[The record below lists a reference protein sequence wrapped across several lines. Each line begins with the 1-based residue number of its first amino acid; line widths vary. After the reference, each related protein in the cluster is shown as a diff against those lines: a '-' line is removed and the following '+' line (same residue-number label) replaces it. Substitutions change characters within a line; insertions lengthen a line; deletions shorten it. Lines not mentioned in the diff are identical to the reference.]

1 MRIAYVTETY
11 PPEVN
16 GVALTAARTVA
27 YLRERGHEVGL
38 VRPRQ
43 SVDDHPEQDSDFCT
57 YGCPI
62 PMYPDMR
69 FGVSAVRTLQARWR
83 QSGVQ
88 LVHVATQGP
97 LGWAAVSA
105 ARRLE
110 LPVTCDFR
118 TNFHQ
123 YARYY
128 GLGWIAPLVQSYL
141 RRFHARARLNFV
153 PTGETLGDLSAV
165 GFERLRVVG
174 RGVDTQRFGPQ
185 WRSEALRQEWH
196 AGVDPVMLYV
206 GRLAAEKNVGLA
218 LRAFRAARRL
228 VPQLSMVV
236 VGDGP
241 LRPSLQHAFPDVRFV
256 GPLRG
261 DALARHYAS
270 ADFFVFPSL
279 SDTFGNVTMEALA
292 SGLPVVA
299 FNTAAA
305 GQHVENGVS
314 GRLVQR
320 DDGIGFIDAVCDLA
334 RRHHRLESMRVAAHA
349 AAQRADWDTVMLAFE
364 QQLQGAID
372 AQPARTAEVVA
383 LA

>member
-1 MRIAYVTETY
+1 
-11 PPEVN
+11 
-16 GVALTAARTVA
+16 
-27 YLRERGHEVGL
+27 
-38 VRPRQ
+38 
-43 SVDDHPEQDSDFCT
+43 
-57 YGCPI
+57 
-62 PMYPDMR
+62 
-69 FGVSAVRTLQARWR
+69 
-83 QSGVQ
+83 VQ

-105 ARRLE
+105 ARRLA

-123 YARYY
+123 YAHYY

-153 PTGETLGDLSAV
+153 PTGETLRDLSQV

-174 RGVDTQRFGPQ
+174 RGVDTQRFGPH
-185 WRSEALRQEWH
+185 WRSEALRREWQVG
-196 AGVDPVMLYV
+196 AEPVMLYV
-206 GRLAAEKNVGLA
+206 GRVAAEKNVGLA
-218 LRAFRAARRL
+218 LRSFRAARRL
-228 VPQLSMVV
+228 VPRLSMVV

-241 LRPSLQHAFPDVRFV
+241 LRPSLQTAFPDVRFV

-261 DALARHYAS
+261 DTLARHYAS
-270 ADFFVFPSL
+270 ADLFTFPSL

-305 GQHVENGVS
+305 GQHVEDGVS
-314 GRLVQR
+314 GHLVR
-320 DDGIGFIDAVCDLA
+320 RGDDTAFIDAVCELA
-334 RRHHRLESMRVAAHA
+334 RRHPRLEPMRVAARA
-349 AAQRADWDTVMLAFE
+349 AAQHADWDSVMLAFE
-364 QQLQGAID
+364 QHLAD
-372 AQPARTAEVVA
+372 AVNAQPARTPEAVA